1 MDDGNNFM
9 VLPPNF
15 SINLIVFIVQVIET
29 DFITYFVTNNST
41 ISTNSKRL
49 DNTQKVTA

>member
-1 MDDGNNFM
+1 MDDGSDFM

-15 SINLIVFIVQVIET
+15 SINLIVFLVQVIET

-41 ISTNSKRL
+41 ISTKRQRL